1 METESSN
8 ASTDGSGAAPL
19 DASRGPVSPVPAG
32 HGDAPGSNVKGRI
45 AGANWMFLR
54 PRLDAECCLCL
65 GAPSPAALAML
76 TRFGRQVVV
85 AVGSNREAR
94 NFRRRLQGA
103 QGDRVRLVVIGPDGQ
118 VPLDPATGVDVLF
131 VARWRMQRRLR
142 RDARLRASALGLLAA
157 DGVVYYE
164 HRGPFDPLLQYLVDT
179 AGGRPPLLARRFR
192 LTPLIGE
199 MQSAV
204 PVGEDAIGAY
214 FHGHGLDRPSLTID
228 DLQRFARKA
237 MAGWGLRRRRRGTGA
252 GALRGSSP
260 ATDAAFGPAN
270 GGSRRL
276 TGVAAALRSS
286 VSVVSRI
293 VDRHPVFE
301 RLGRGAV
308 VLGPA
313 SIARREAPAY
323 LKPLAAAAGLQLSDF
338 RWGLSARGEYQSR
351 KVLFLLFDRRRPVPA
366 YIIKLVREPALNGR
380 LEREYNALR
389 RLAERGIG
397 DEETVPRALSFGYH
411 AGLAMVCETVI
422 DGAPFRART
431 TRRAECRSFRG
442 AVELLTAMAAGS
454 ATAADDRSGIGSI
467 VEDIF
472 ERFSALYRPTPS
484 EHAFLA
490 GQVEALRAA
499 GASLRR
505 PFQHGDPGPWN
516 MLVTPAGRVALIDW
530 EAAGP
535 DGMPLWDLFYFLRA
549 YCADAVRARGGTDRV
564 RGLLGELLG
573 ETPLGAA
580 VVGATRRYCAVVG
593 VPVVLIEPL
602 FYTCWMHRAV
612 KEAAR
617 LTQQRLARGHYAN
630 LVRAAIA
637 VRKERKEIRLFDAKA
652 SVHAEPGSADWL
664 THIA

>member
-8 ASTDGSGAAPL
+8 ASTDGAGAAPL
-19 DASRGPVSPVPAG
+19 EASRRPASPVPAG

-54 PRLDAECCLCL
+54 PRLDAACCLCL

-85 AVGSNREAR
+85 AVGSDRQAR
-94 NFRRRLQGA
+94 AFRRRLQGA
-103 QGDRVRLVVIGPDGQ
+103 QDDRVRLVVIGPDGQ
-118 VPLDPATGVDVLF
+118 IPVDRATAVDVLF
-131 VARWRMQRRLR
+131 VARWHMRRRLR
-142 RDARLRASALGLLAA
+142 RDARLRANALGLLAA
-157 DGVVYYE
+157 DGVAYYE
-164 HRGPFDPLLQYLVDT
+164 HRGPFDPLLQDLVD
-179 AGGRPPLLARRFR
+179 AADGRPPLVARRFR
-192 LTPLIGE
+192 LTPLAGE

-204 PVGEDAIGAY
+204 PVGEDAIGTY

-228 DLQRFARKA
+228 DLQRFARK
-237 MAGWGLRRRRRGTGA
+237 MVAGWWPRRRRNRTVAAAPRGN
-252 GALRGSSP
+252 SS
-260 ATDAAFGPAN
+260 ATHAASN

-286 VSVVSRI
+286 VSVVSQI
-293 VDRHPVFE
+293 VDRHPVFD

-308 VLGPA
+308 VVGPA
-313 SIARREAPAY
+313 PIARRGAPEY
-323 LKPLAAAAGLQLSDF
+323 LEPLATAAGLQLSDF

-351 KVLFLLFDRRRPVPA
+351 KVLFLLFDRHRPVPA
-366 YIIKLVREPALNGR
+366 YIIKLVREPALNSR
-380 LEREYNALR
+380 LEREYHALR
-389 RLAERGIG
+389 WLAERGIG
-397 DEETVPRALSFGYH
+397 DEETVPRALSLGYH

-422 DGAPFRART
+422 DGAPFRDRT
-431 TRRAECRSFRG
+431 TRRAECSCFRG

-454 ATAADDRSGIGSI
+454 ATTAGDHSGLGSI
-467 VEDIF
+467 VEGIF
-472 ERFSALYRPTPS
+472 ERFSALYRLTPS
-484 EHAFLA
+484 ERAFLA
-490 GQVEALRAA
+490 TQVDALRAA
-499 GASLRR
+499 GASLPR
-505 PFQHGDPGPWN
+505 PFQHGDPGTWN
-516 MLVTPAGRVALIDW
+516 MLVSPAGRVALIDW

-580 VVGATRRYCAVVG
+580 VVDATRRYCAVVG

-617 LTQQRLARGHYAN
+617 LTQQTLARGHYAT

-637 VRKERKEIRLFDAKA
+637 FREERGEIRLFDAKA
-652 SVHAEPGSADWL
+652 PAYAEPGTADWL
-664 THIA
+664 THTA